1 VKLPTPDCPWCAR
14 RTEDRGDHFA
24 CAYCAGI
31 APTMPPLL
39 PEPVEWYMELAALY
53 GRNALDSAGN
63 PLIAGCRYPPDPRGA
78 YREARW
84 AARAAMRAVP
94 ELREWE

>member
-1 VKLPTPDCPWCAR
+1 MDC
-14 RTEDRGDHFA
+14 GDHFE

-39 PEPVEWYMELAALY
+39 PEPVEWYLGQAAAF
-53 GRNALDSAGN
+53 GRNATALMTSWVLDNS
-63 PLIAGCRYPPDPRGA
+63 A

-84 AARAAMRAVP
+84 AASAAMRAVP
-94 ELREWE
+94 GLREWE